1 MTLNLD
7 IEKLLSAEVVT
18 NLKNEIDKWFK
29 RIGLWGVIIFLITV
43 VLSLFLVRSWIDS
56 SIEKG
61 IESYKSELARY
72 SQKHLDVWKSQ
83 KELIFEFVDFME
95 AKYFNNPN
103 LSKEK
108 DVVLREFNQYYGK
121 LYLILDKDII
131 GNINKLIRGATSEIQ
146 RYYIY
151 REIRMQLLAFLL
163 DRNPGPA
170 DCPYI
175 SRPVN
180 KASVLKGMKKPSS
193 FKELKEI
200 YDFVEK
206 GDVPGT
212 YKGLPNFGAT
222 EK

>member
-1 MTLNLD
+1 MRLNLD
-7 IEKLLSAEVVT
+7 IENLLSAEVVT
-18 NLKNEIDKWFK
+18 NLKKEIDKWFR
-29 RIGLWGVIIFLITV
+29 RIGLWGVIIFFVTV
-43 VLSLFLVRSWIDS
+43 VLSLFLVRSWIES
-56 SIEKG
+56 SIEKEN
-61 IESYKSELARY
+61 ESYKADLERY
-72 SQKHLDVWKSQ
+72 SQKHLEVWKSQ

-103 LSKEK
+103 LTEEK
-108 DVVLREFNQYYGK
+108 DLVFRKLNQYYGK

-131 GNINKLIRGATSEIQ
+131 ENINKLIKGTTSETQ

-163 DRNPGPA
+163 DRDPRPD

-193 FKELKEI
+193 FEELKKI

-206 GDVPGT
+206 GDVPET